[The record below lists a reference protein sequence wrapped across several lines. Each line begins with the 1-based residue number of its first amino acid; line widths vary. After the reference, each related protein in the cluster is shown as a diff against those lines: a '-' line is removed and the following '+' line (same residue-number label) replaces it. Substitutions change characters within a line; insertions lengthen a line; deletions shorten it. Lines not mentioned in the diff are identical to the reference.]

1 MKQRLLPLVVVLL
14 AACAAEPTK
23 KVSNIP
29 PLISVAGKIMPG
41 MNVPEVNKT
50 LSGHQPAHQYTDQG
64 HAIWE
69 INQRNGNPQN
79 NSLVDDSLTVIFDP
93 QGLVKGSSSASC
105 FLPDVEPPLGNAPAT
120 RCYQQRLFPFA
131 KQQTYDAIKRL
142 LVISNYQIDHSDAA
156 SEIISAT
163 GLHEAEG
170 GKNKMMFIKLSI
182 IFSAKGDFTHVV
194 MSATFSLS
202 EKQSTWVQAGFAG
215 VSIPVPLPFQ
225 KTEEW
230 IDSGIVTPR
239 FYLNFYDALAKLIA
253 SEYLPYQPL
262 SISTTP
268 AAPRP
273 SFGAPFT
280 APAMSFPPPEP
291 NTSGLGMGES
301 AHDRNLPIDSTQ
313 PHSQD
318 SFDDSLPIDSTQPRK
333 SRKSRE
339 EISLDT
345 PTEQPSSQDS
355 LSVLDGKPIDSNG
368 DSGKKRKRPKKRW

>member
-1 MKQRLLPLVVVLL
+1 MKQRLLSLIAVLL
-14 AACAAEPTK
+14 TACAPEPTK

-29 PLISVAGKIMPG
+29 PLTSVAGKIMPG
-41 MNVPEVNKT
+41 MGVPEVNKT

-69 INQRNGNPQN
+69 ITERNGNPQN
-79 NSLVDDSLTVIFDP
+79 NSLVADSLTVVFDQ
-93 QGLVKGSSSASC
+93 QGLVKDSSATSC
-105 FLPDVEPPLGNAPAT
+105 FLPDVEPPLGNTPAT
-120 RCYQQRLFPFA
+120 RCYQQRLFPFT

-170 GKNKMMFIKLSI
+170 NKNKMMFIKLSI
-182 IFSAKGDFTHVV
+182 IFSAQGDFTHVV

-202 EKQSTWVQAGFAG
+202 EKQSTWVQAGLAG

-253 SEYLPYQPL
+253 SEYLRYQPL
-262 SISTTP
+262 SV
-268 AAPRP
+268 AASPIPRP
-273 SFGAPFT
+273 YFGAP
-280 APAMSFPPPEP
+280 PAVSFQPPEP
-291 NTSGLGMGES
+291 NTPRLGVTPPANTS
-301 AHDRNLPIDSTQ
+301 NLPIDSAQ
-313 PHSQD
+313 SQ
-318 SFDDSLPIDSTQPRK
+318 SLDDNLPIDSTQPRK
-333 SRKSRE
+333 HRE
-339 EISLDT
+339 EISLDN
-345 PTEQPSSQDS
+345 PVEPSSQDS
-355 LSVLDGKPIDSNG
+355 LAELGDKPIDSDG